1 MEISAISF
9 LSCIRTRT
17 VSISPHPPSL
27 TKENFTKTPQ
37 LHRRSVLVG
46 RLCFSVIQHSL
57 SLFPLQSKARA
68 EESNH
73 KKEVAMDSVGR
84 IFANENSGGRTAGGA
99 SASQLGSE
107 FILAHNNA
115 CKAAQARFY
124 IYSSAAVSKNSFED
138 E

>member
-1 MEISAISF
+1 
-9 LSCIRTRT
+9 
-17 VSISPHPPSL
+17 
-27 TKENFTKTPQ
+27 
-37 LHRRSVLVG
+37 
-46 RLCFSVIQHSL
+46 
-57 SLFPLQSKARA
+57 
-68 EESNH
+68 
-73 KKEVAMDSVGR
+73 MDSVGR

-107 FILAHNNA
+107 FILAHNDA